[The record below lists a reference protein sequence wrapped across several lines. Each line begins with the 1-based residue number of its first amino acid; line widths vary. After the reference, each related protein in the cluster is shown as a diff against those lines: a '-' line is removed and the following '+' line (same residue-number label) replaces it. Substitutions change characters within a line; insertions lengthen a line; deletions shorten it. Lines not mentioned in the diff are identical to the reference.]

1 MKIDVAVAS
10 VRCNRRAAVAD
21 PITPRRIA
29 VDSIERCCVLY
40 DLSEDGNTGNKIT
53 TMEMSDAA
61 KGDATTADHCDECN
75 NGILEMMVATIGK
88 HKAHNVPRETRQSSE
103 GT

>member
-1 MKIDVAVAS
+1 MKIDAAVAS
-10 VRCNRRAAVAD
+10 VRYNTHPAVAD

-29 VDSIERCCVLY
+29 VDSIERRCVLY
-40 DLSEDGNTGNKIT
+40 DLGGDGNTGNKIA

-88 HKAHNVPRETRQSSE
+88 HKAHKVPREARQSSKR
-103 GT
+103 T